1 MSINTIKFYI
11 LLGILVN
18 ICTRGDNVKHL
29 KELREEKKLSQ
40 QKLAAIINVSQQSIY
55 KYENGLAE
63 PDFATL
69 KNLANYFDVSVD
81 YLIDNTDIRQKY
93 EHHIDEKLNDLEYRL
108 VTEFR
113 KLPNDLKDT
122 IIYYASRFNEK

>member
-1 MSINTIKFYI
+1 M
-11 LLGILVN
+11 
-18 ICTRGDNVKHL
+18 KHL

-40 QKLAAIINVSQQSIY
+40 QKLATIVNVSQQSIY
-55 KYENGLAE
+55 KYENDLSE

-69 KNLANYFDVSVD
+69 KNLANFFNVSVD

-93 EHHIDEKLNDLEYRL
+93 EHRIDEELTDLEHNL

-113 KLPNDLKDT
+113 KLPNDLKHI
-122 IIYYASRFNEK
+122 IIYYASKFNEK

>member
-1 MSINTIKFYI
+1 M
-11 LLGILVN
+11 
-18 ICTRGDNVKHL
+18 KHL

-40 QKLAAIINVSQQSIY
+40 QKLATIINVSQQSIY

-63 PDFATL
+63 PDFDTL
-69 KNLANYFDVSVD
+69 RNLANYFDVSVD

-93 EHHIDEKLNDLEYRL
+93 EHLTDEKLNDLEYRL

-113 KLPNDLKDT
+113 KLPSDLKHT